1 MRIARRMSAYFWI
14 CREALKFFF
23 YLCAAMANPKRK
35 HSKSR
40 RDKRRTHHKLD
51 APAYYIDQQSGE
63 PTLFHRVNLISG
75 YYRGKKVLRTA
86 EDDEA

>member
-1 MRIARRMSAYFWI
+1 
-14 CREALKFFF
+14 
-23 YLCAAMANPKRK
+23 MANPKRK

-51 APAYYIDQQSGE
+51 TPAYYIDSKSGE
-63 PTLFHRVNLISG
+63 PTLLHRVNLTSG